1 MLSGIHRFPL
11 QERVIFGKAT
21 QYALLEEAE
30 RLDCSRLFLLCSPSM
45 RDTTF
50 LNKVMDAVRDRLAGA
65 HFDMRPHSPRESVIG
80 AAKAARAASA
90 DLLVA
95 IGGGSVIDACK
106 LAQQVLWLGLDR
118 EEDLDLLPK
127 CISPDGSADIAN
139 ISAPITRSIAVPTTF
154 SGAEF
159 TSFAGVTVGASG
171 VKEVFDH
178 PLQIPRSVILDPE
191 ATLGVP
197 DWVLMSTGI
206 RAVDHCV
213 ETFCSPKSTPY
224 ADAMTVQAFRV
235 LLEALP
241 KLQANPRNLEL
252 RLDAQLGMWLSIL
265 GPAAGVPVGASHG
278 IGRVLGGAF
287 GVPHGRTSCML
298 LASVLRWNSKVNAE
312 RQEKLCGM
320 VGRPAQTLAKIVDDL
335 VTGLGEPS
343 HLRQAGIDEN
353 NLTEL
358 AERSVASGF
367 LANNPRPIHGTDD
380 VMEILRLAW

>member
-11 QERVIFGKAT
+11 QERVIFGKAA
-21 QYALLEEAE
+21 QHALVDEAR
-30 RLDCSRLFLLCSPSM
+30 RLGCSRLFLVCSPSL
-45 RDTTF
+45 RRSTF
-50 LNKVMDAVRDRLAGA
+50 LSGIVDALGSRFAGA
-65 HFDMRPHSPRESVIG
+65 YFDMRPHSPRESVIG
-80 AAKAARAASA
+80 AARAARAASA

-106 LAQQVLWLGLDR
+106 LTQRVMWLALDC
-118 EEDLDLLPK
+118 EEDLDRLRKGITPE
-127 CISPDGSADIAN
+127 GSTDVLN
-139 ISAPITRSIAVPTTF
+139 DSVPTTRSIAVPTTF

-159 TSFAGVTVGASG
+159 TSFAGVTESSSG

-197 DWVLMSTGI
+197 NWVLMSTGV

-213 ETFCSPKSTPY
+213 ETFCSPESTPY
-224 ADAMTVQAFRV
+224 ADAMAIQAFRT
-235 LLEALP
+235 LLRTLP
-241 KLQANPRNLEL
+241 KLQADPLNLQF

-312 RQEKLCGM
+312 RQAELCALIGKPDH
-320 VGRPAQTLAKIVDDL
+320 GLAEVVEDL
-335 VTGLGEPS
+335 VTSLGEPIR
-343 HLRQAGIDEN
+343 LRQADIEESKLRN
-353 NLTEL
+353 L
-358 AERSVASGF
+358 AERTVASGF
-367 LANNPRPIHGTDD
+367 LENNPRSVHGADD
-380 VMEILRLAW
+380 VMEILRLSW